1 MRTYLNSGTAS
12 QSASSKYSGDFAKAK
27 ANRIYLEN
35 FLKSKRSILMS
46 KSSAKSVAAAEV
58 DAYADP
64 EYIGLL
70 EGLKEAVECEEKIKW
85 MLTLHYKHQRNFQ
98 YMLQDFQHCNLDLK
112 STMPLMAKRWA

>member
-1 MRTYLNSGTAS
+1 MGEMDIDPTKAVEYIM
-12 QSASSKYSGDFAKAK
+12 KYSGDFAKAK

-70 EGLKEAVECEEKIKW
+70 DGLKEAVECEEKIKW
-85 MLTLHYKHQRNFQ
+85 MLTAAQ
-98 YMLQDFQHCNLDLK
+98 LK
-112 STMPLMAKRWA
+112 VEIWRSLEATNRSVDNHAR